1 MESQRSG
8 IALVLGCLIGT
19 STTPSCLAAD
29 ETQAYITT
37 ARPTILFSVNDGEA
51 GSLVSG
57 VRQVVEDSVT
67 VIRVFPDQ
75 PPSVATVY
83 GGADSTILGSP
94 YAAIVGE
101 FGIVTNH
108 DLRLTEQAE
117 FLKST
122 DSWVG
127 NNEVKTID
135 LTTLQVIGELEL
147 DISPWLAVAHP
158 DGRRVI
164 VSLSN
169 SSVTD
174 DNGFAVVEVGRD
186 GALRE
191 LSRSSIAAAP
201 ISFDLGGDG
210 QTILAAVMGSDGGY
224 IARYMLNQDNSI
236 THVTDIAAG
245 DFVVDGPFSP
255 RISPDGTQALVLN
268 SFGASDGKLDDA
280 LVVDLVGNRISHR
293 IPQVADGLESLAF
306 HPSGKFAVISCLNLM
321 PWTTTSF
328 LAVVDL
334 SNDRPQLIS
343 SLSVE
348 KVPEGIEF
356 SGDGRQ
362 LFVGSTLADHISVFD
377 VDGSTLRRSP
387 YVILTG
393 SGPAALGIKT
403 Q

>member
-1 MESQRSG
+1 MESRGSR
-8 IALVLGCLIGT
+8 IALVLLCLIGA
-19 STTPSCLAAD
+19 SAASSSLAAD
-29 ETQAYITT
+29 DNRAYITT
-37 ARPTILFSVNDGEA
+37 ARPTVLFSINDGEA

-57 VRQVVEDSVT
+57 VPQVIEDSVT

-83 GGADSTILGSP
+83 GTAGSTVLGSP

-108 DLRLTEQAE
+108 DLRLTDQSE
-117 FLKST
+117 FFKST
-122 DSWVG
+122 DAWVG
-127 NNEVKTID
+127 NNEVISFD
-135 LTTLQVIGELEL
+135 LTTLEVVGELEL

-169 SSVTD
+169 STVSD
-174 DNGFAVVEVGRD
+174 DNGFAVLEVGDD

-191 LSRSSIAAAP
+191 LSRSSITAAP
-201 ISFDLGGDG
+201 ISFDLGRDG
-210 QTILAAVMGSDGGY
+210 QTIIAAVMGSDGGY
-224 IARYMLNQDNSI
+224 VARYMLNEDNSI

-306 HPSGKFAVISCLNLM
+306 HPSGEFAVISCLNLM
-321 PWTTTSF
+321 PWTTMSF

-334 SNDRPQLIS
+334 SKDGPQLIS
-343 SLSVE
+343 SLPIE

-356 SGDGRQ
+356 SADGRQ

-377 VDGSTLRRSP
+377 FDGSALRRSP
-387 YVILTG
+387 YVLLTG